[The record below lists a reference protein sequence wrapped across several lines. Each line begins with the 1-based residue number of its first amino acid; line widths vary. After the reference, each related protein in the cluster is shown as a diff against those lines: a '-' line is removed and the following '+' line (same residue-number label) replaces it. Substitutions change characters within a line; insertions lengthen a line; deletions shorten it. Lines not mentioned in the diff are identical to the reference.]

1 MSCSVADILDAK
13 TQKNIDDG
21 VASLADKIKK
31 DVNFKN
37 QECNDSK
44 LDKTLAFVSIAMQ
57 YLVFAFLLIA
67 LVKQDESTDTLVRVI
82 VVTSFV
88 TTILLVIQYRNV
100 LLSALRV
107 LGALDLSTKIILAL
121 SILAMLGTGYIK
133 KGGAGLYMTLGI
145 AAVLFLRLSIQVKD
159 FIRDSKSPI
168 PAFTKFMKEI
178 ITPARIQTLYN
189 AFE

>member
-1 MSCSVADILDAK
+1 MSCSVAQILDAK
-13 TQKNIDDG
+13 TQKTIDDG
-21 VASLADKIKK
+21 VANMAVQIKK
-31 DVNFKN
+31 NVNFKD
-37 QECNDSK
+37 QDCNDSK
-44 LDKTLAFVSIAMQ
+44 LDKAVAFASIAMQ

-88 TTILLVIQYRNV
+88 TTALLVIQYRNV
-100 LLSALRV
+100 LLSALQM

-145 AAVLFLRLSIQVKD
+145 AAVLFLRLSLQVKD
-159 FIRDSKSPI
+159 FIRETKSPI
-168 PAFTKFMKEI
+168 PAFTKFMKEV
-178 ITPARIQTLYN
+178 ITPERIKTLYN
-189 AFE
+189 AF